1 MFFFKQKTA
10 YEMRISDWSSDVCS
24 SDLLAVGFG
33 NGEMYLGSDAL
44 ALAPLTD
51 RIAYMEEGDCVILSR
66 TGARFLDADG
76 KPAER
81 VVRATAIS
89 GAMIGK
95 GNYRHYM
102 LKEIYEQP
110 AVMGDTINT
119 VIGPTN
125 RLAHLPDL
133 GIDLGRSEE
142 RRVGKEGVSKGK

>member
-1 MFFFKQKTA
+1 
-10 YEMRISDWSSDVCS
+10 MRISDLEFRRVLFRS
-24 SDLLAVGFG
+24 LLIGARRGAPLAVGFG

-95 GNYRHYM
+95 GHY
-102 LKEIYEQP
+102 
-110 AVMGDTINT
+110 
-119 VIGPTN
+119 
-125 RLAHLPDL
+125 
-133 GIDLGRSEE
+133 RSEE
-142 RRVGKEGVSKGK
+142 RRVGTECVSTCRSRGGP